1 MGLPY
6 HTSTRGTM
14 ARFMGHRAPSLRT
27 ITVAAVLILLYLT
40 FFDNSIS
47 SYLLPSSPNRP
58 GIGRI
63 PKQEISPLR
72 SKQLVSFWKEYVH
85 VLLQE
90 KPTAKP
96 LKPKTNANPAE
107 NDSGTI
113 ERPDLMTIDDETLRN
128 MKESHGN
135 MVNAIKNLGQ
145 HLPYEAGSRG
155 VVMTAGGKY
164 FGV

>member
-72 SKQLVSFWKEYVH
+72 SKQLVDFWKEYVR
-85 VLLQE
+85 VLLQA
-90 KPTAKP
+90 KPMVPP
-96 LKPKTNANPAE
+96 LKPKSNADTVE
-107 NDSGTI
+107 NGSGAVV
-113 ERPDLMTIDDETLRN
+113 RPDL
-128 MKESHGN
+128 
-135 MVNAIKNLGQ
+135 
-145 HLPYEAGSRG
+145 
-155 VVMTAGGKY
+155 
-164 FGV
+164 